1 MADFLFLYNRTK
13 MAFHEEFAMSE
24 VKKFGIFGNYKAY
37 RLSKD
42 FLRFSFTRE
51 EHLSMLNSQIVLYTI
66 KRRAR

>member
-1 MADFLFLYNRTK
+1 

-42 FLRFSFTRE
+42 FFKTFIHSRRTSF
-51 EHLSMLNSQIVLYTI
+51 HADLSNSII
-66 KRRAR
+66 HN